1 MTVKAI
7 RRLRR
12 RPPRPE
18 LVLFELTLDEV
29 MVDLEY
35 PGEEPD

>member
-1 MTVKAI
+1 MTARAI
-7 RRLRR
+7 RKLRR

-18 LVLFELTLDEV
+18 LVLFELTLEEV

>member
-1 MTVKAI
+1 MTTRALRK
-7 RRLRR
+7 LRR

-18 LVLFELTLDEV
+18 LAIFEITLEEV